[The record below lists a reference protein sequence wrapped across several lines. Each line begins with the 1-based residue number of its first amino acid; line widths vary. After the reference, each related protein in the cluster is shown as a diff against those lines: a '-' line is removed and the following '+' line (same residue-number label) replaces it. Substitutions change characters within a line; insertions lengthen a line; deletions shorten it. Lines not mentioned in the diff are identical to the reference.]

1 MDFVFLSVIAVLGFA
16 SVVGGQESPILRA
29 AKEGDTAT
37 INELLTSGVDP
48 DTKDEH
54 GQTALMLAADN
65 GHVEAV
71 KALLDKGAKVD
82 SRNSL
87 RATALMLAGNRGHA
101 RVVEELLGAGADV
114 NVAAADGLTPLMVT
128 VPGRSE
134 NALRIVK
141 ALIASGADVNAQED
155 NRATALMIACSGP
168 PPPPPP
174 PRGWNRPAVI
184 DTQSQIVTLLL
195 NSGARADLKD
205 QRGQTALDYANYYSN
220 DGLADLLKAWD
231 SNRRRQN

>member
-1 MDFVFLSVIAVLGFA
+1 
-16 SVVGGQESPILRA
+16 
-29 AKEGDTAT
+29 
-37 INELLTSGVDP
+37 
-48 DTKDEH
+48 
-54 GQTALMLAADN
+54 
-65 GHVEAV
+65 
-71 KALLDKGAKVD
+71 
-82 SRNSL
+82 
-87 RATALMLAGNRGHA
+87 
-101 RVVEELLGAGADV
+101 
-114 NVAAADGLTPLMVT
+114 MVT

-141 ALIASGADVNAQED
+141 ALIASGADVDAQED

-174 PRGWNRPAVI
+174 PREWNRPTVI

-205 QRGQTALDYANYYSN
+205 QHGQTALDYANYYSN

-231 SNRRRQN
+231 SNRRRKN